1 MSWLIDLGEEVIAE
15 VDWLEGSDE
24 EGVAD
29 KSILSEELFLVGRRL
44 QADNKTEKETGT
56 ISSVNI

>member
-44 QADNKTEKETGT
+44 QADNKTEKETET